1 MKRFITRYIFDII
14 IFLLVVIISLT
25 HYLTNSESIPIH
37 NFIRLL
43 YIIPIIL
50 GGFKY
55 GFKGAMLISLVVS
68 LIYSPHI
75 LLSVGVGPV
84 TMNELLD
91 IMLFFVVGIIVGT
104 LNEKKSIKNTQLE
117 EELKKYMI
125 LEQYT
130 NSIIESIKSGVVVI
144 NKDMFITIINQG
156 AIEILGADHDCVDKN
171 FMEVFHCCTDIKFEI
186 LTAISEGITTEN
198 IEVQLDEK
206 QVIVNISIYPLNI
219 YSTNKGLVIIID
231 DITKLKKLQMQA
243 QRNEKLVALG
253 ELSSG
258 IAHEIRN
265 PLAIIKAIEQ
275 TMKRELKDDE
285 EAIKELDIID
295 EEVERANKIVKGL
308 MEFAKPSIS
317 EVQLYYLNDIM
328 NEVLLIINTYAIQ
341 KNIELEALMLDNVQ
355 IVADKE
361 QLKQAF
367 INIIF
372 NAAEAMPMG
381 GIIKVSSIIDND
393 KWVKLVFEDTG
404 IGIEEENL
412 HKIFNPFFTTKEQGT
427 GLGLS
432 IVHRIL
438 EEHGCI
444 INVISDL
451 GKGTKFEIMFPIKRE
466 GAEF

>member
-1 MKRFITRYIFDII
+1 LRRVTKYKFDII
-14 IFLLVVIISLT
+14 IFILIAIISLT
-25 HYLTNSESIPIH
+25 HYLTSSENTPIH

-50 GGFKY
+50 GGFRY
-55 GFKGAMLISLVVS
+55 GFKGAILISFVVS

-75 LLSVGVGPV
+75 LLAVGFGPD
-84 TMNELLD
+84 TINELFD
-91 IMLFFVVGIIVGT
+91 IVLFFVVGIIAGT
-104 LNEKKSIKNTQLE
+104 LYEKKTAQNIQLK
-117 EELKKYMI
+117 EELKKHMI

-156 AIEILGADHDCVDKN
+156 AIDILGANHDCVDKN

-186 LTAISEGITTEN
+186 LNAINEGKTVEN
-198 IEVQLDEK
+198 IEVQLDKKE
-206 QVIVNISIYPLNI
+206 INVNISIYPLNLKNI
-219 YSTNKGLVIIID
+219 NKGLVIIID
-231 DITKLKKLQMQA
+231 DITELKKLQIQA

-275 TMKRELKDDE
+275 TMKSELKGNE

-308 MEFAKPSIS
+308 MEFAKPSKS
-317 EVQLYYLNDIM
+317 EVQLYYLNDVIGEVM
-328 NEVLLIINTYAIQ
+328 LIINKYATQRYVSFEVLLA
-341 KNIELEALMLDNVQ
+341 DNVQ
-355 IVADKE
+355 IIADKE

-372 NAAEAMPMG
+372 NAVEAMPKG
-381 GIIKVSSIIDND
+381 GIIKISSILDND

-404 IGIEEENL
+404 KGIEENNL
-412 HKIFNPFFTTKEQGT
+412 QKIFNPFFTTKEQGT

-438 EEHGCI
+438 EEHGCVI
-444 INVISDL
+444 DVISNPD
-451 GKGTKFEIMFPIKRE
+451 KGTKFEIMFPIKRE
-466 GAEF
+466 GAEV

>member
-1 MKRFITRYIFDII
+1 MKRVIKYKFDII
-14 IFLLVVIISLT
+14 IFILIAIISLT
-25 HYLTNSESIPIH
+25 HYLTNSESTPIH

-50 GGFKY
+50 GGFRY
-55 GFKGAMLISLVVS
+55 GFKGAMLISFLVS

-75 LLSVGVGPV
+75 LLTVGFGPD
-84 TMNELLD
+84 TINELFD
-91 IMLFFVVGIIVGT
+91 IMLFFVVGIIAGT
-104 LNEKKSIKNTQLE
+104 LYEKKSIKNTQLE
-117 EELKKYMI
+117 EELKKHII

-144 NKDMFITIINQG
+144 NKDLFITIINQG
-156 AIEILGADHDCVDKN
+156 AIEILGANHDCVDKN
-171 FMEVFHCCTDIKFEI
+171 FMEVFHCCTDIKLEI
-186 LTAISEGITTEN
+186 LSAINEGKTVEN
-198 IEVQLDEK
+198 IEVQLDKKE
-206 QVIVNISIYPLNI
+206 INVNISIYPLNLNSI
-219 YSTNKGLVIIID
+219 NKGLVIIID
-231 DITKLKKLQMQA
+231 DITELKKLQMQA
-243 QRNEKLVALG
+243 HRNEKLVALG

-275 TMKRELKDDE
+275 TMKSELKGNE

-308 MEFAKPSIS
+308 MEFAKPSKS
-317 EVQLYYLNDIM
+317 EVQLYYLNEIID
-328 NEVLLIINTYAIQ
+328 EVLLIINKYAIQ
-341 KNIELEALMLDNVQ
+341 RNIALEALMADNVQ

-372 NAAEAMPMG
+372 NAVEAMPKG
-381 GIIKVSSIIDND
+381 GIIKVLSITDND

-404 IGIEEENL
+404 EGIEEDNL
-412 HKIFNPFFTTKEQGT
+412 QKIFNPFFTTKEQGT

-444 INVISDL
+444 INVTSDL
-451 GKGTKFEIMFPIKRE
+451 GKGTKFEIMFPTKRE